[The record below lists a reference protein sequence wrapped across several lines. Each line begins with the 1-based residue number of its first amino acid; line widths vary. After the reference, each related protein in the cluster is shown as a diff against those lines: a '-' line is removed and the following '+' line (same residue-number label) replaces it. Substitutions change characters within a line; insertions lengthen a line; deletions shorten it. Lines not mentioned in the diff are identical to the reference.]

1 MFPKLFAPGKIG
13 SRGGPRLIV
22 VETDSLES
30 LDIAVHYAGNI
41 GEPRKFFKA
50 IEERTPTALRIV

>member
-13 SRGGPRLIV
+13 
-22 VETDSLES
+22 
-30 LDIAVHYAGNI
+30 
-41 GEPRKFFKA
+41 EPRKFFQA